1 MSKRYFGS
9 FALQNTARK
18 VKEVFPECRIF
29 YNETETGKEV
39 SFKFDSEN
47 RKKYKLSEGYRTY
60 SFLNGHLI
68 LSNGPMDPFKYD
80 ALDSLIEASELQH
93 EVNRQRESVMKIRNA
108 IEGCVDFFN
117 SAVIKFGNRN
127 GSEYDVKFELNGT
140 MRAYRM
146 DLESDSVH
154 MDKIDPDVELAG
166 EQEYK
171 LSKLGPKIV
180 YKVLKTSHPGLK
192 TSATEYISGMRE
204 DKSLWKS
211 AEDAYIKPWRK
222 EVYEALGIRP
232 LDVLSD
238 IKESLLVG
246 EFVDNPMRH
255 LILFAGMKS
264 EEPEMVEFS
273 YRDVPLEAVP
283 YSEYKAKRDKIL
295 KQYKLAV
302 MRVCRETGVIASKAI
317 EVMNAYRG
325 KPQGPVVLRPSDEA
339 IREIRMAI
347 LKDPAAEVVNKIVRA
362 IKLHNHEIG
371 FTAFL
376 RRSHCG
382 GSNILTLM
390 RMERL
395 QKSTSTC

>member
-1 MSKRYFGS
+1 
-9 FALQNTARK
+9 
-18 VKEVFPECRIF
+18 
-29 YNETETGKEV
+29 
-39 SFKFDSEN
+39 
-47 RKKYKLSEGYRTY
+47 
-60 SFLNGHLI
+60 
-68 LSNGPMDPFKYD
+68 
-80 ALDSLIEASELQH
+80 
-93 EVNRQRESVMKIRNA
+93 
-108 IEGCVDFFN
+108 
-117 SAVIKFGNRN
+117 
-127 GSEYDVKFELNGT
+127 
-140 MRAYRM
+140 
-146 DLESDSVH
+146 

-192 TSATEYISGMRE
+192 TSATEYISEMRE

-232 LDVLSD
+232 IDVLSD

-264 EEPEMVEFS
+264 EEPEMLEFS

-283 YSEYKAKRDKIL
+283 YSENKAKRDKIL

-302 MRVCRETGVIASKAI
+302 MRVCRETGVIAPKAI

-362 IKLHNHEIG
+362 IKLHNNEIG

-382 GSNILTLM
+382 EAVKHIDVNEDGTVTKIDINMLNLEASRPYVMTPGRNRAEVGNMKRLKLTEFFLNSLKD
-390 RMERL
+390 EI
-395 QKSTSTC
+395 